1 MLNSFKIKHNIFEG
15 SINKIIFLALFIFSS
30 LPCIFFSSCSSD
42 EAITQGDANQSLVTE
57 AKSYLSDGIVF
68 YTKATMNGVDKTYYQ
83 ETGGCPAVFKF
94 NWSKD
99 DDQAF
104 EISIL
109 NFTVGNM
116 GMIINYKCT
125 CKTMVLNSWEQKE
138 YTGDGW
144 IKFYGTDGACW
155 GQDEDGSDFS
165 GDGSDAA
172 STVKGSFVQGYY
184 NVKTHQTQFIINYNM
199 MNVRSECPLQ
209 TIDKSLFANYD
220 KLKADYEV
228 ALKKAKE
235 EAGAH

>member
-1 MLNSFKIKHNIFEG
+1 MKKVIFMSNLYKKIVYIGCLLLCMICF
-15 SINKIIFLALFIFSS
+15 
-30 LPCIFFSSCSSD
+30 SCSSD
-42 EAITQGDANQSLVTE
+42 EEITQGDANKNLVSE
-57 AKSYLSDGIVF
+57 AKSYLKDDIVF
-68 YTKATMNGVDKTYYQ
+68 YTKATLNSVDKTYYDV
-83 ETGGCPAVFKF
+83 TGGCPAVFKF
-94 NWSKD
+94 DWSKD
-99 DDQAF
+99 DDQTF
-104 EISIL
+104 DISIL

-165 GDGSDAA
+165 GDGSAA
-172 STVKGSFVQGYY
+172 GSIVNGSFVQGYY
-184 NVKTHQTQFIINYNM
+184 NVKTHQIQFIINYNM
-199 MNVRSECPLQ
+199 MNVRSECPIQ
-209 TIDKSLFANYD
+209 SIDKSLLANYD

-235 EAGAH
+235 EAGNK

>member
-1 MLNSFKIKHNIFEG
+1 MNRIKSYFAVL
-15 SINKIIFLALFIFSS
+15 LA
-30 LPCIFFSSCSSD
+30 CIGLLSSCSSD
-42 EAITQGDANQSLVTE
+42 EAITQGDANQSLVSE
-57 AKSYLSDGIVF
+57 AKSYLTDGIVF

-99 DDQAF
+99 DDQTF
-104 EISIL
+104 DISIL

-165 GDGSDAA
+165 GDGSAEG
-172 STVKGSFVQGYY
+172 SMVKGSFVQGYY
-184 NVKTHQTQFIINYNM
+184 NVKTHQIQFIINYNM
-199 MNVRSECPLQ
+199 MNVRSECPIQ
-209 TIDKSLFANYD
+209 SIDKSLLANYD

-235 EAGAH
+235 EAGNK